1 MNLTD
6 LSTRISNKKLIFK
19 DVSMAET
26 FFKNQI
32 LEIDEDTFI
41 TPDLNGDEFKGSIHR
56 FSSFI
61 DNEKINKFCN
71 DLNIDSSNLFF
82 AVSSFVLSKFVYDKN
97 LIFSNSCAIEEDFY
111 DEFPIILNLSTDLN
125 VKSFLNQINDLWLN
139 SLIYHDSL
147 AKIVDDFGFNPK
159 FLYQFNHQNKG
170 IEEKYTL
177 VLTVLEGDN
186 AFEMICKFNDH
197 LYSPVL
203 INTFLNAIYI
213 VLNKIAKL
221 SQEDLESVLFSD
233 ISIVNREIPD
243 FHDLKF
249 VDIEESV
256 VHKIFEKQV
265 ELHGDNVI
273 LTSIDGDFTYNDL
286 NEKSN
291 RIANALIGK
300 GVNVEDKIMF
310 ILKRESIVFATI
322 FGILKS
328 GACFIPIDS
337 DYPEDRIKHVLTDS
351 ESKFIIYDDIVDIK
365 GLDLFS
371 YSEKLVHVEDLLKE
385 ENTENPNVELAS
397 NNLAY
402 MIYTSGSTGLPKGV
416 MIEHGNFANF
426 VTPNPASSYCYE
438 LVTNAENENYKI
450 LAMVTVA
457 FDTFLEEAI
466 LPMLNNVPVV
476 FADDNQFKDPLAL
489 IDLIKDTGANVF
501 DGTPSRLLQ
510 YLEIDGLRELICDF
524 KIFVVG
530 GEGFPKHLYD
540 ILSKVSDA
548 KIYNSYGPTE
558 ITIVSNDKL
567 IDHPNVVSVGGPI
580 FNVYEEIM
588 DIDSNPLPPNVL
600 GELYVAGKGV
610 SREYHNRPENNA
622 ESFKFING
630 IKFYRTGDLAKWDEN
645 GEVQILGRLDNQ
657 IKLRGLRIE
666 IGEIESAIKEFK
678 GIKSLAVVIKRIK
691 DSDHLCAYYTTY
703 DGEFIDVNALK
714 EHLNEKLTYYMVP
727 TVYMELDEI
736 PQTANGKTD
745 VRNLPEPTLTT
756 ENVMPEN
763 DVQRKLH
770 DICSDILD
778 FKDFG
783 ITDNLFSLGFSSLSI
798 MKLSHEVYSQF
809 DIVLAF
815 KTLMDAENI
824 CDLEELI
831 AGASKV
837 EKINYEKQE
846 YYPLSHNQLNVYIES
861 VKNPDKLIY
870 NMAFVIEMGKDINPV
885 KLRKSLVNVF
895 NHHSYLKSV
904 ITQRDGEV
912 YLKRQDDA
920 EVSVNIVNKEY
931 SEKLQDNFIRPFNLL
946 DSPLY
951 RAEIYNYNNQTTL
964 LLDIHHIIFDGISLN
979 IFIENLIN
987 DYHGKEL
994 LNEECTGFEYI
1005 LEDYRQ
1011 EGLDSYKQSERFF
1024 NSKIN
1029 EIDISTDI
1037 SPNIAKPIE
1046 NAKLGEYY
1054 IPMSKE
1060 SVDKYCKD
1068 YNITPNNLFL
1078 SATLLTLSKY
1088 TYTKDMLIATI
1099 SSGRLNP
1106 NYENTLAMVVKTLP
1120 FIHRIDTGQN
1130 VGEYF
1135 DSVQNTLTETINHE
1149 IYPYTKLFE
1158 KHNVNPN
1165 VYYAYQ
1171 VGVDEEEKIINDEGK
1186 VNTLNIKEISLDLPK
1201 FNLSVYIE
1209 EDKDNYQIFLR
1220 YNDSLYSHD
1229 FIVKL
1234 TENIE
1239 LMVKKLQ
1246 DDINKPIES
1255 ISLLSDEQEVELSK
1269 IHKSFEDIEI
1279 TSNLAEL
1286 FRQSVDKFGE
1296 ETALVDND
1304 KTFSYNQLNS
1314 KINKIANSLV
1324 DLGIGSGDYVILKLK
1339 RSYKLIAAIYAVI
1352 KTGASFT
1359 IVSTE
1364 QPEDQTEFIRK
1375 DTGAKLIIQSNI
1387 DDLLDNDND
1396 SDLEVDIKSEDI
1408 ACIVY
1413 TSGSTG
1419 TPKGVKITHKG
1430 LINYI
1435 NPSEDNIA
1443 IHAIQNDVSNML
1455 SLTTTT
1461 FIAFLREVLA
1471 TIINGTKVTLASDEE
1486 SKNLS
1491 KLIRLIKKY
1500 EVDGLSLTPSRI
1512 QEYMKVIEF
1521 KDLLHQFK
1529 VMTIGGEKFIPSLYR
1544 QISDCSECK
1553 IFNSYGSSENTIATH
1568 QKLID
1573 SEEITEGTT
1582 IPNNLDLIID
1592 IDGNP
1597 LPNNIIGE
1605 ICTAGVQ
1612 TSPGYLNRDDLN
1624 ESEFITINNL
1634 RFYKTGDLAYKNSND
1649 ELLIIGRKDNQI
1661 KLRGQRIE
1669 PGEIESVISK
1679 YSSIENV
1686 VVTVKEIN
1694 NQESLCAYYTSN
1706 DEIDVEE
1713 LKEYLSTKLIRY
1725 MIPTS
1730 FTQLDSMPKTPNG
1743 KIDIKNLPDP
1753 KITTELIRAEN
1764 ELEENLL
1771 EICAEIVGFDD
1782 FGVTDNLYELG
1793 FTSLTIM
1800 RLSTEIYNKLK
1811 KEINVTVILQQPTI
1825 RGIAENIELN
1835 ESVINQ
1841 TYDADEEKPQYYK
1854 LTSNQL
1860 GVYFDCVKDLEKVNY
1875 NLPKYIELGCGID
1888 ENRLKETIIKVI
1900 NFHPYLKTR
1909 IVMDEGVVY
1918 QERRDDLVID
1928 DLIEILE
1935 VDGEIDDAFK
1945 KEFIKP
1951 FDLSEGPLFR
1961 FKIIKNKENIVM
1973 LCDFHHIILDGAS
1986 LNILFRQIAS
1996 CYDNPDLELDESELE
2011 PLNGFD
2017 YSQKEVKL
2025 QESSHYKE
2033 AEMFFFNNVKEHE
2046 EGSLIS
2052 PDLNGHEE
2060 DGKAA
2065 EEFMRIDKSTVD
2077 DFCREISITPNNLFL
2092 SISSFVM
2099 SKFVNNKN
2107 LLFATITNGRFTPD
2121 EQDTLAMMVKTLPLS
2136 LKINSELSFRQYFE
2150 YVNRQWV
2157 STLSYSSYP
2166 LTDVV
2171 NKCGVVPEFIY
2182 VFDGKIIE
2190 DIEINGKLIERESLD
2205 FDDLK
2210 FKLNLD
2216 VTEIDDEYQVTC
2228 EYNDALY
2235 TSKLIKTFV
2244 DSIITVLNKLTK
2256 YTLDELENIFLKDV
2270 SIIEREVPN
2279 VNELEFVEIE
2289 ESLIH
2294 KIFEKQVE
2302 LQGDK
2307 VILTASDG
2315 DFIFNDLNEKSNSI
2329 ANALIRMG
2337 VEIEDKVMFVLKRE
2351 SNVFTSILG
2360 ILKSGACFIPI
2371 DSDYPANRIEHVLAD
2386 SESKFIIYDDIVDI
2400 KGINLSLY
2408 EDKLVHVDDLLKEE
2422 NTDNPN
2428 VEVAPN
2434 NLAYMIYTS
2443 GSTGLP
2449 KGVMIEHRNFA
2460 NFITPD
2466 PANSYCHELVTNAEK
2481 ENYKILAMVT
2491 VAFDT
2496 FLDET
2501 LMPML
2506 NGVPIVFANDN
2517 QYKDSLSLID
2527 LIKNTGANVFDG
2539 TPSRLLQYLEID
2551 ILKDLLADFKIFVVG
2566 GEGFPKHLYDIL
2578 SKVSDGKIINSY
2590 GPTEITIACN
2600 DRIIDQPNVVSVGG
2614 PMFNVYEEIMDLD
2627 ANPLPQHVMGE
2638 LYVAGNG
2645 VSRSYYNRHEK
2656 NAESFKTINGVRFYR
2671 TGDLAKWDDNGEVE
2685 ILGRLDDQIKLRGL
2699 RIEIGEIE
2707 SAIKEF
2713 EGIKSLAVVV
2723 KKIKGNDHLCA
2734 YFTVYDEYKND
2745 EENYS
2750 IDIDALKEHL
2760 NNKLTYY
2767 MVPTVYME
2775 LDKMPQTL
2783 NGKTDLRN
2791 LPEPVLITEYVS
2803 PENDVE
2809 AFFADTF
2816 AKILDLDKV
2825 GVTDNFFE
2833 MGGTSLLVTKI
2844 TIAALNR
2851 DYNITYGDVFDN
2863 PTPRK
2868 LSEFILTDENSDIA
2882 LGEEFNYDYTE
2893 INKLLEK
2900 NTLDN
2905 FINGETENDLGDILL
2920 TGATGFLG
2928 IHILKELLENVKGN
2942 IYCLVRSKGNLSS
2955 EDRLKSLL
2963 YYYFSNNYE
2972 ELFNEKLHVI
2982 DGDIT
2987 NYTDFEKL
2995 ISYDIDT
3002 IFNCAANVKHFSSGT
3017 DIEDINLGGVING
3030 LKFARIKNAKYVQVS
3045 TYSVAGESINNFPP
3059 EDHLFNERDLFIGQ
3073 SIDNQYIKSKF
3084 LAERAVLEAAVED
3097 DLTVKIMRVGN
3108 LMARS
3113 KDGEFQINFVS
3124 NGFVNQIKA
3133 FVTIGKIPYSMLSDA
3148 DELSPIDVV
3157 AESIVQLSK
3166 TPKECV
3172 VFHPYQHHTIC
3183 FGDII
3188 DIIKPLGLEIDP
3200 VEEDEYEKYL
3210 NEVLNDAERQ
3220 EGVSGLFTSIGSGKF
3235 KKVWIEA
3242 ENEYT
3247 IQVLYRLGVKWPII
3261 SQEYIYKFIGYL
3273 NDLAFFN

>member
-1 MNLTD
+1 MNLND
-6 LSTRISNKKLIFK
+6 LSTKIITEKLIFK
-19 DVSMAET
+19 DVSNAKT

-32 LEIDEDTFI
+32 LEIEEESII

-56 FSSFI
+56 ISSFI
-61 DNEKINKFCN
+61 DNGKIVKFCN
-71 DLNIDSSNLFF
+71 DLNIDSRNLFF
-82 AVSSFVLSKFVYDKN
+82 AVSSFVLSKFVYNKN
-97 LIFSNSCAIEEDFY
+97 LIFSNSGVIEDNSFEDL
-111 DEFPIILNLSTDLN
+111 PVILNLDTDLD
-125 VKSFLNQINDLWLN
+125 VKSFLIQINDVWLN
-139 SLIYHDSL
+139 SLIYNDAL
-147 AKIVDDFGFNPK
+147 TKTVDEFGFNPK
-159 FLYQFNHQNKG
+159 FLYQFNCQNKYV
-170 IEEKYTL
+170 EEKYNI
-177 VLTVLEGDN
+177 VLTILEDNN
-186 AFEMICKFNDH
+186 AFEIICKFNDQ
-197 LYSPVL
+197 LYSPEL
-203 INTFLNAIYI
+203 INTFLNGISI
-213 VLNKIAKL
+213 VINKITKL
-221 SQEDLESVLFSD
+221 TEEEFEAVLLSD
-233 ISIVNREIPD
+233 ISILNRDVPNL
-243 FHDLKF
+243 HDLDF

-256 VHKIFEKQV
+256 VHRIFEKQV
-265 ELHGDNVI
+265 DLHGDEVI
-273 LTSIDGDFTYNDL
+273 LTSADGDFTYDDL
-286 NEKSN
+286 NDKSN
-291 RIANALIGK
+291 RIANALINK
-300 GVNVEDKIMF
+300 GVSVEDRIMF
-310 ILKRESIVFATI
+310 ILKRDSNVFATI
-322 FGILKS
+322 FGVLKA

-337 DYPEDRIKHVLTDS
+337 DYPEERIEHVLTDS

-365 GLDLFS
+365 GLDLSS
-371 YSEKLVHVEDLLKE
+371 YSDKLLNVEELLKE
-385 ENTENPNVELAS
+385 ENTSNPDVDVYAD
-397 NNLAY
+397 NLAY

-416 MIEHGNFANF
+416 MIEHGNFSNF

-438 LVTNAENENYKI
+438 LVTNAEKENYKV

-466 LPMLNNVPVV
+466 LPILNNVPVV

-510 YLEIDGLRELICDF
+510 YLEIGGLRELICDF

-540 ILSKVSDA
+540 ILSKVSDG

-567 IDHPNVVSVGGPI
+567 IVHPNVVSVGGPI

-588 DIDSNPLPPNVL
+588 DMDSNPLPPNVL

-622 ESFKFING
+622 EAFMYING

-645 GEVQILGRLDNQ
+645 GEVQIIGRLDDQ

-666 IGEIESAIKEFK
+666 IGEIESAIKEFD
-678 GIKSLAVVIKRIK
+678 GIKSLAVVVKKIKEN
-691 DSDHLCAYYTTY
+691 DHLCAYYTTY
-703 DGEFIDVNALK
+703 GESIDLNALK
-714 EHLNEKLTYYMVP
+714 QHLNEKLTYYMVP

-745 VRNLPEPTLTT
+745 IRNLPEPILST

-763 DVQRKLH
+763 DVQRKLY
-770 DICSDILD
+770 DMCSDILD

-783 ITDNLFSLGFSSLSI
+783 VTDNLFSLGFSSLSV
-798 MKLSHEVYSQF
+798 MKLSHEIYSQF
-809 DIVLAF
+809 NIVLTF

-824 CDLEELI
+824 CDLEDLLNSANE
-831 AGASKV
+831 A

-870 NMAFVIEMGKDINPV
+870 NMAFVIEMGKDLNPD
-885 KLRKSLVNVF
+885 KLKKSLIKVF
-895 NHHSYLKSV
+895 NHHSYLKSI
-904 ITQRDGEV
+904 ITQKDGDV
-912 YLKRQDDA
+912 YIKRQDDA
-920 EVSVNIVNKEY
+920 EVSVNIVNKQC
-931 SEKLQDNFIRPFNLL
+931 SEKLQNNFIRPFNLI

-987 DYHGKEL
+987 EYQGNDLLKE
-994 LNEECTGFEYI
+994 EYTGFEYI

-1011 EGLDSYKQSERFF
+1011 ESLDSYKESEEFF

-1037 SPNIAKPIE
+1037 SPNITKPIE

-1054 IPMSKE
+1054 IPMSKK

-1120 FIHRIDTGQN
+1120 FIHRIDTTQN
-1130 VGEYF
+1130 VSEYF
-1135 DSVQNTLTETINHE
+1135 DSVQDTLTETINHE
-1149 IYPYTKLFE
+1149 NYPYTKLFE
-1158 KHNVNPN
+1158 KHNINPN
-1165 VYYAYQ
+1165 IYYAYQ
-1171 VGVDEEEKIINDEGK
+1171 VGVDEEEEIINDEGK
-1186 VNTLNIKEISLDLPK
+1186 INTLNIKEVSLDLPK

-1209 EDKDNYQIFLR
+1209 EDKDNYQLFLR
-1220 YNDSLYSHD
+1220 YNDSLYSYD
-1229 FIVKL
+1229 LIVDLAK
-1234 TENIE
+1234 NIE

-1246 DDINKPIES
+1246 EDFNKSIGT
-1255 ISLLSDEQEVELSK
+1255 ISLLPSAKEDELSE
-1269 IHKSFEDIEI
+1269 IHKSFEDIKI
-1279 TSNLAEL
+1279 SSNLSEL
-1286 FRQSVDKFGE
+1286 FEEAVGKFGE
-1296 ETALVDND
+1296 DIALVDND
-1304 KTFSYNQLNS
+1304 EEFSYNQLNS
-1314 KINKIANSLV
+1314 EVNKIANSLI
-1324 DLGIGSGDYVILKLK
+1324 DLGISSGDHIILKLE
-1339 RSYKLIAAIYAVI
+1339 RSAKLIATIYAVI

-1364 QPEDQTEFIRK
+1364 QPEDQTEFIRQ
-1375 DTGAKLIIQSNI
+1375 DTNAKLIIQSNI
-1387 DDLLDNDND
+1387 DELLDNEND
-1396 SDLEVDIKSEDI
+1396 ANLNVNIKSDDI
-1408 ACIVY
+1408 VCIVY

-1419 TPKGVKITHKG
+1419 KPKGVKITHKG

-1435 NPSEDNIA
+1435 NPRKDNIA

-1471 TIINGTKVTLASDEE
+1471 TIINGTKVTLAGDEE

-1491 KLIRLIKKY
+1491 KLIRLIKKSH
-1500 EVDGLSLTPSRI
+1500 VDGLSLTPSRI
-1512 QEYMKVIEF
+1512 QEYMKVTEF
-1521 KDLLHQFK
+1521 KDLLNQFK
-1529 VMTIGGEKFIPSLYR
+1529 VITIGGEKFIPSVYSD
-1544 QISDCSECK
+1544 IVDCSDAK

-1568 QKLID
+1568 QKLISND
-1573 SEEITEGTT
+1573 EITEGTP
-1582 IPNNLDLIID
+1582 IPNNIDLIID

-1624 ESEFITINNL
+1624 ESEFIIINNL

-1649 ELLIIGRKDNQI
+1649 ELVIIGRKDNQI

-1679 YSSIENV
+1679 YSGIESV
-1686 VVTVKEIN
+1686 AVTVKQIN
-1694 NQESLCAYYTSN
+1694 NQDNLCAYYTGN
-1706 DEIDVEE
+1706 RNIDVGE
-1713 LKEYLSTKLIRY
+1713 LKEYLLTKLIRY

-1753 KITTELIRAEN
+1753 KISTELVSAEN
-1764 ELEENLL
+1764 ELEESIF
-1771 EICAEIVGFDD
+1771 EICAEIAGFND

-1800 RLSTEIYNKLK
+1800 RLSTEIYNKLD
-1811 KEINVTVILQQPTI
+1811 KEINVTIILQQPTI

-1835 ESVINQ
+1835 EGLSDVE
-1841 TYDADEEKPQYYK
+1841 DEVSEEKPQYYK
-1854 LTSNQL
+1854 LTPNQL
-1860 GVYFDCVKDLEKVNY
+1860 GVYFDCVKDLEKVTY
-1875 NLPKYIELGCGID
+1875 NLPKYIELGSGID
-1888 ENRLKETIIKVI
+1888 ENRLKSAIINVI
-1900 NFHPYLKTR
+1900 NSHPYLKTR
-1909 IVMDEGVVY
+1909 IIMNDGVVY
-1918 QERRDDLVID
+1918 QERRDDLIID
-1928 DLIEILE
+1928 DLIEIIE
-1935 VDGEIDDAFK
+1935 VDDGIDDKFK
-1945 KEFIKP
+1945 EDFIKP

-1961 FKIIKNKENIVM
+1961 FKIIKDKENTA
-1973 LCDFHHIILDGAS
+1973 LLSDFHHIILDGTS
-1986 LNILFRQIAS
+1986 LNILFSQIAS
-1996 CYDNPDLELDESELE
+1996 SYDNPDLEFDENELE

-2017 YSQKEVKL
+2017 YSQKEVKI

-2033 AEMFFFNNVKEHE
+2033 AEMFFLNKIKEHD

-2052 PDLNGHEE
+2052 PDLNGSEE
-2060 DGKAA
+2060 DGEAA
-2065 EEFMRIDKSTVD
+2065 EEFVRIDKDEVD
-2077 DFCREISITPNNLFL
+2077 NFCKEISVTPNNLFL
-2092 SISSFVM
+2092 SISSFVL

-2121 EQDTLAMMVKTLPLS
+2121 EQNTLAMMVKTLPLS
-2136 LKINSELSFRQYFE
+2136 LKLNADLNFKEYFE
-2150 YVNRQWV
+2150 YINKEWVN
-2157 STLSYSSYP
+2157 TLSYSSYP
-2166 LTDVV
+2166 LTNIVD
-2171 NKCGVVPEFIY
+2171 KYGIVPEFIY
-2182 VFDGKIIE
+2182 AFDGKIIE
-2190 DIEINGKLIERESLD
+2190 DIEINGKMIERESLEY
-2205 FDDLK
+2205 DDLK

-2216 VTEIDDEYQVTC
+2216 VTEIEDTYQVTC

-2235 TSKLIKTFV
+2235 TPKLIKTFI
-2244 DSIITVLNKLTK
+2244 DSINIVLNKLIKFTSQ
-2256 YTLDELENIFLKDV
+2256 ELENIFLKDV
-2270 SIIEREVPN
+2270 SIIEREVPY
-2279 VNELEFVEIE
+2279 VDELEFVEIE
-2289 ESLIH
+2289 EPLIH
-2294 KIFEKQVE
+2294 KIFEKQVNLNGE
-2302 LQGDK
+2302 K

-2315 DFIFNDLNEKSNSI
+2315 DFTFNDLNENANRI
-2329 ANALIRMG
+2329 ANALIRKG
-2337 VEIEDKVMFVLKRE
+2337 VGIEDKIMFILKRE

-2371 DSDYPANRIEHVLAD
+2371 DSDYPANRIEHVLTD
-2386 SESKFIIYDDIVDI
+2386 SESKYIIYDDIVDI
-2400 KGINLSLY
+2400 KGLDLSSY
-2408 EDKLVHVDDLLKEE
+2408 SDKLVHVDELLEEE
-2422 NTDNPN
+2422 NTTNPN
-2428 VEVAPN
+2428 VEIASN

-2460 NFITPD
+2460 NFITPNPD
-2466 PANSYCHELVTNAEK
+2466 NSYCYELVTNAEK
-2481 ENYKILAMVT
+2481 ENYKILGMVT

-2501 LMPML
+2501 MLPML
-2506 NGVPIVFANDN
+2506 NGVPVVFANDD
-2517 QYKDSLSLID
+2517 QFKDSLSLID

-2551 ILKDLLADFKIFVVG
+2551 VLKDLIADFKIFVVG

-2578 SKVSDGKIINSY
+2578 SKVSDGKIFNSY

-2600 DRIIDQPNVVSVGG
+2600 DKLIDQPNVVSVGG
-2614 PMFNVYEEIMDLD
+2614 PMFNVYEEIMDMD
-2627 ANPLPQHVMGE
+2627 ANPLPPHVLGE
-2638 LYVAGNG
+2638 LYVAGKG
-2645 VSRSYYNRHEK
+2645 VSRSYYNRPEN
-2656 NAESFKTINGVRFYR
+2656 NAKSFKTINGIRFYR

-2734 YFTVYDEYKND
+2734 YFTVYDEYKSD
-2745 EENYS
+2745 EDNYS

-2760 NNKLTYY
+2760 NDKLTYY

-2775 LDKMPQTL
+2775 LDELPQTL

-2791 LPEPVLITEYVS
+2791 LPEPVLITEYVA

-2816 AKILDLDKV
+2816 AEILSLDQV

-2833 MGGTSLLVTKI
+2833 IGGTSLLVTKI

-2851 DYNITYGDVFDN
+2851 DFSISYGDVFDN

-2868 LSEFILTDENSDIA
+2868 LAEFILTDENLDVS
-2882 LGEEFNYDYTE
+2882 LSEEFNYDYTE
-2893 INKLLEK
+2893 INKLLDK

-2905 FINGETENDLGDILL
+2905 LINGELENDLGNILL

-2928 IHILKELLENVKGN
+2928 IHILKELLDNTDGD
-2942 IYCLVRSKGNLSS
+2942 IYCLIRSRTNLSS
-2955 EDRLKSLL
+2955 EERLKSLL
-2963 YYYFSNNYE
+2963 YYYFSINYE
-2972 ELFNEKLHVI
+2972 ELFAERLHVI

-2987 NYTDFEKL
+2987 NYADFEKL
-2995 ISYDIDT
+2995 IPYDIDT

-3030 LKFARIKNAKYVQVS
+3030 LKFAKIKNAKYVQVS

-3059 EDHLFNERDLFIGQ
+3059 EDYLFNEKDLFIGQ
-3073 SIDNQYIKSKF
+3073 SIDNQYISSKF

-3113 KDGEFQINFVS
+3113 DDGEFQINFNS
-3124 NGFVNQIKA
+3124 NGFINQLKA
-3133 FVTIGKIPYSMLSDA
+3133 FVTIGKMPYSMLSDA

-3157 AESIVQLSK
+3157 AKSIVELSK

-3188 DIIKPLGLEIDP
+3188 DIIKPLGLKIDP
-3200 VEEDEYEKYL
+3200 VEEDEYEMYL
-3210 NEVLNDAERQ
+3210 NEVLNDDERQ
-3220 EGVSGLFTSIGSGKF
+3220 EGVSGLLTSIGSGKF
-3235 KKVWIEA
+3235 KKIWIEA

-3247 IQVLYRLGVKWPII
+3247 IQALYRLGVKWPII
-3261 SQEYIYKFIGYL
+3261 SQEYIYKFIEYL
-3273 NDLAFFN
+3273 NDLAFFD